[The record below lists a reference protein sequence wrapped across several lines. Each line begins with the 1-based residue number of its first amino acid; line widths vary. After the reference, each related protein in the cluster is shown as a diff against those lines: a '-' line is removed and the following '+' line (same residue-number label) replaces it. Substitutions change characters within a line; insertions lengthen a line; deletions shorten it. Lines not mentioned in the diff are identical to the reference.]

1 VTLRVEF
8 VEKLEDIVAPVTE
21 YLNEGVQGNDLFQSD
36 HLVVPTAGVKAWLL
50 PELAKTLGAQKD
62 KCDGVVAN
70 VQVGYLG
77 MLYSFV
83 QPGRKGGVEPWSI
96 EYLTMAVLHVISG
109 RSEYDAIIRKHGG
122 PLQAA
127 RMLADRFDKYHARR
141 PMMIR
146 SWEKGSPVLAPS
158 TADSFNDGEW
168 RAAGI
173 ESEMWQF
180 NLWREVSELIGV
192 PSRPAQVEAA
202 VQQLRRGENLH
213 GVPPRVMVAGLQSL
227 QLGSLEILQ
236 ALGAVSDVRVVLV
249 HPSPVLAARWSE
261 EFLDTPVTRGA
272 LQIRPT
278 EGDVPSDVDP
288 LINSW
293 LRGAREMQQMLA
305 SQGVKA
311 VLHKPKELGAS
322 GVAPSFLQRLQIS
335 IVEKGKVVKSDV
347 PVADASVQIHRC
359 HNLGR
364 QVDAL
369 HDALMHAFRDIPNL
383 QPHEVVV
390 LSPKINEA
398 APLLEAAF
406 DRYVTTAGGV
416 RVKIPFVVADRSL
429 RDVSDGAALLGNLL
443 ALMSSR
449 FSVSALLE
457 VASSPLVLAHV
468 SLHEDDVDTW
478 KRHITRTRV
487 RWGLDSAQR
496 EAAGLDAID
505 ENAHTWKQAIE
516 RALLG
521 AALPDAAL
529 ARELGGVVP
538 LVDVGTEDIDA
549 LSGLAQ
555 VLNAIGELETGI
567 RFGSGRAV
575 SEWCDAVER
584 ALVQLCGTENS
595 ELDFPL
601 EALSGLRR
609 NVSIPAAVE
618 GAAPLMVSAVVGFSD
633 FSAIVEDLL
642 SGSPGRQPLRTGAVT
657 ATSFLPLRSVPFRV
671 VCVVGLD
678 DGVFGT
684 GEFESDDLVGV
695 QQFIGDDDPRIDSR
709 RVLLDAMLAAKDQ
722 VIITCNGRSIQNN
735 SPVPLTTALA
745 EFVDFCKRVG
755 VLARPKGKKDEE
767 GTEIEYVHPRHFSG
781 ANNFVEGAVM
791 PGVVW
796 SHNAAAKATAEK
808 VGRSRD
814 IDSAAVTLGAVAGA
828 SVVELGEI
836 EAFFYKPLR
845 TFVRGVMGIST
856 WRDTP
861 LDDTATLPLALEKK
875 IRQELTRGLVE
886 GQANFG
892 EGWSRD
898 RYFEISK
905 LNGDLPIG
913 AYGNSELE
921 AIGSLADSIRTA
933 CEANGVGLVGSVVHP
948 IDMPLL
954 PGVVIRG
961 AVQGVQVNDGMV
973 TMVRYSEK
981 YERDNLVLALRL
993 LVLLASGTGIRRAVA
1008 VHPHSKDATKAIV
1021 RQLTL
1026 VDTIDE
1032 SEAISRLRMVH
1043 NAYLKAHQQPFGSFG
1058 GAGRA
1063 IFSTPEQTLLDK
1075 GRSAFNSF
1083 YSKFYSTSDEAVVYG
1098 PAPNFENVFSP
1109 GNELMKF
1116 WEALAGVARITSI
1129 KKGVK
1134 KGISGYEIS

>member
-1 VTLRVEF
+1 
-8 VEKLEDIVAPVTE
+8 
-21 YLNEGVQGNDLFQSD
+21 
-36 HLVVPTAGVKAWLL
+36 
-50 PELAKTLGAQKD
+50 
-62 KCDGVVAN
+62 
-70 VQVGYLG
+70 

-83 QPGRKGGVEPWSI
+83 QPGKQRGVDPWSI

-180 NLWREVSELIGV
+180 NLWREVRELIGV

-311 VLHKPKELGAS
+311 ALHKPKELGVGGA
-322 GVAPSFLQRLQIS
+322 APSFLQRLQLS
-335 IVEKGKVVKSDV
+335 VTSRGDV
-347 PVADASVQIHRC
+347 AESQASAADASVQIHRC

-369 HDALMHAFRDIPNL
+369 HDALMHAFRDVKNL

-390 LSPKINEA
+390 LSPKIDEA
-398 APLLEAAF
+398 APLLEAVF
-406 DRYVTTAGGV
+406 NREIVTAGGV
-416 RVKIPFVVADRSL
+416 KVKIPFVVADRSL
-429 RDVSDGAALLGNLL
+429 RDVSEGAALLGSLL
-443 ALMSSR
+443 ALMNSR
-449 FSVSALLE
+449 FSVSGLLE
-457 VASSPLVLAHV
+457 VASSPLVLSHV
-468 SLHEDDVDTW
+468 GLYEDDLDTW
-478 KRHITRTRV
+478 KRHIARTRV
-487 RWGLDSAQR
+487 RWGLDSTQR
-496 EAAGLDAID
+496 KAAGLDAVD

-516 RALLG
+516 RALMG

-538 LVDVGTEDIDA
+538 LVDVGIEDIDA

-555 VLNAIGELETGI
+555 VLHAIGELETSI
-567 RFGSGRAV
+567 RSGAEFGVA
-575 SEWCDAVER
+575 EWCDALER
-584 ALVQLCGTENS
+584 ALVQLCGIENS

-601 EALSGLRR
+601 EALGGLRR
-609 NVSIPAAVE
+609 SVAIPSAVE
-618 GAAPLMVSAVVGFSD
+618 GAAPVVVSAAVGFGD

-642 SGSPGRQPLRTGAVT
+642 SGAPGRQPLRTGAVT

-678 DGVFGT
+678 DGVFGA
-684 GEFESDDLVGV
+684 GELESDDLVGA

-709 RVLLDAMLAAKDQ
+709 RVLLDAVLAAKDR
-722 VIITCNGRSIQNN
+722 VIITCNGRSIHNN

-745 EFVDFCKRVG
+745 EFVDFCQRAG
-755 VLARPKGKKDEE
+755 VNNRPKGED
-767 GTEIEYVHPRHFSG
+767 GTEIEYMHPRHLSG
-781 ANNFVEGAVM
+781 GRNFIEGGVV

-796 SHNAAAKATAEK
+796 SHNAAAKATAEN
-808 VGRSRD
+808 VGRSRVAGT
-814 IDSAAVTLGAVAGA
+814 AAVAIGAMAGA
-828 SVVELGEI
+828 SVVELSEL
-836 EAFFYKPLR
+836 ESFFTRPLR

-856 WRDTP
+856 WRDKP
-861 LDDTATLPLALEKK
+861 IDDTATLPLSLEKK

-886 GQANFG
+886 GKASAVS
-892 EGWSRD
+892 GWSRSD
-898 RYFEISK
+898 YFAIAR

-913 AYGNSELE
+913 VYSDAELE
-921 AIGSLADSIRTA
+921 AIGALADSIDRA
-933 CEANGVGLVGSVVHP
+933 CDANGVAVLAPLPFAV
-948 IDMPLL
+948 DMPLL
-954 PGVVIRG
+954 PGVVLRG
-961 AVQGVQVNDGMV
+961 LVSGVQMGDGMV
-973 TMVRYSEK
+973 TVVRYDKEYK
-981 YERDNLVLALRL
+981 DDHLVVAVRLLAL
-993 LVLLASGTGIRRAVA
+993 LAAGTGIRRAITI
-1008 VHPHSKDATKAIV
+1008 HPSKDEPTKVIV
-1021 RQLTL
+1021 RQLIL
-1026 VDTIDE
+1026 ADDIDE
-1032 SEAISRLRMVH
+1032 SEAMSRLRVVY
-1043 NAYLKAHQQPFGSFG
+1043 NAYLKAHQHPFGSFG
-1058 GAGRA
+1058 GAARA
-1063 IFSTPEQTLLDK
+1063 IFPKAGEVALDK
-1075 GRSAFNSF
+1075 GRS
-1083 YSKFYSTSDEAVVYG
+1083 KFQSAVSGDYFASSEEAVIYG
-1098 PAPNFENVFSP
+1098 LSPVFEEVFSK
-1109 GNELMKF
+1109 GSEMLAF
-1116 WEALAGVARITSI
+1116 WQKLADVARIAS
-1129 KKGVK
+1129 KRKGVK
-1134 KGISGYEIS
+1134 KGISGYEVS

>member
-1 VTLRVEF
+1 MALSVEF
-8 VEKLEDIVAPVTE
+8 VEKLEDIVAPVAE
-21 YLNEGVQGNDLFQSD
+21 YLNEGVQGNDLFASD

-50 PELAKTLGAQKD
+50 PELAKTLGAQKE

-83 QPGRKGGVEPWSI
+83 QPGKQGRVDPWSI
-96 EYLTMAVLHVISG
+96 EYLTMAVLHVITG
-109 RSEYDAIIRKHGG
+109 RSEYEAIVRKHGG

-127 RMLADRFDKYHARR
+127 RMLADRFDRYHARR

-173 ESEMWQF
+173 DSEMWQF
-180 NLWREVSELIGV
+180 NLWREVRELIGV

-227 QLGSLEILQ
+227 QLGSIEVLQ

-288 LINSW
+288 LVNSW

-305 SQGVKA
+305 SQGVQA
-311 VLHKPKELGAS
+311 ALHKPQELVAS
-322 GVAPSFLQRLQIS
+322 EVGPSLLQRLQVS
-335 IVEKGKVVKSDV
+335 IAEKGEVVDPDV
-347 PVADASVQIHRC
+347 SGVDASVQIHRC

-369 HDALMHAFRDIPNL
+369 HDALMHAFRDVKNL

-390 LSPKINEA
+390 LSPKIDEA

-406 DRYVTTAGGV
+406 NREIVTAGGA

-429 RDVSDGAALLGNLL
+429 RDVSEGAALLGSLL
-443 ALMSSR
+443 ALMNSR
-449 FSVSALLE
+449 FSVSGLLE

-468 SLHEDDVDTW
+468 GLHEDDLDTW
-478 KRHITRTRV
+478 KRHIARTRV
-487 RWGLDSAQR
+487 RWGLDSTQR
-496 EAAGLDAID
+496 KSAGLDAVN

-516 RALLG
+516 RALMG
-521 AALPDAAL
+521 AALPDAVL

-538 LVDVGTEDIDA
+538 LVDVGIEDIDA

-555 VLNAIGELETGI
+555 VLHAIGDLEKDI
-567 RFGSGRAV
+567 RSGSEYGVA
-575 SEWCDAVER
+575 EWCDALER

-609 NVSIPAAVE
+609 SVSIPAAVE
-618 GAAPLMVSAVVGFSD
+618 GAEPVVVSAVVGFSD

-678 DGVFGT
+678 DGVFGA
-684 GEFESDDLVGV
+684 GELESDDLVGA
-695 QQFIGDDDPRIDSR
+695 QQFIGDDDSRIDSR
-709 RVLLDAMLAAKDQ
+709 RVLLDAVLAAKDR
-722 VIITCNGRSIQNN
+722 VIITCNGRSIHNN

-745 EFVDFCKRVG
+745 EFVDFCQRAG
-755 VLARPKGKKDEE
+755 VKSRPKGEE
-767 GTEIEYVHPRHFSG
+767 GTEIEYMHPRHFSG
-781 ANNFVEGAVM
+781 GRNFIEGGVV

-796 SHNAAAKATAEK
+796 SHNAAAKATAEN
-808 VGRSRD
+808 VGRVRD
-814 IDSAAVTLGAVAGA
+814 AGTAAVAIGAMVGA
-828 SVVELGEI
+828 SVVELSEL
-836 EAFFYKPLR
+836 EQFFTRPLR

-856 WRDTP
+856 WREKP

-886 GQANFG
+886 GKASAVS
-892 EGWSRD
+892 GWSRSD
-898 RYFEISK
+898 YFAIAR

-913 AYGNSELE
+913 VYSDAELE
-921 AIGSLADSIRTA
+921 AIGALASDIERA
-933 CEANGVGLVGSVVHP
+933 CAANGVSLVAP
-948 IDMPLL
+948 LPFAIDMPLL
-954 PGVVIRG
+954 PGVVLRG
-961 AVQGVQVNDGMV
+961 VVPGVQMDDGMV
-973 TMVRYSEK
+973 TLVRYDKEF
-981 YERDNLVLALRL
+981 DNDKLDLTLRL
-993 LVLLASGTGIRRAVA
+993 LVLLASGTGIRKALA
-1008 VHPHSKDATKAIV
+1008 VHPHEKDATKAIV

-1026 VDTIDE
+1026 VDDIDE
-1032 SEAISRLRMVH
+1032 SEAISRLRVVYQ
-1043 NAYLKAHQQPFGSFG
+1043 AYVKAHQQPFGSFN

-1063 IFSTPEQTLLDK
+1063 IFPKAGEVAIEK
-1075 GRSAFNSF
+1075 GRTKFQSAVSGDYFAS
-1083 YSKFYSTSDEAVVYG
+1083 SDEAVIYG
-1098 PAPNFENVFSP
+1098 LAPVFDDVFSK
-1109 GNELMKF
+1109 GSDMLAF
-1116 WEALAGVARITSI
+1116 WQEISNVARVTYKSAS
-1129 KKGVK
+1129 KGL
-1134 KGISGYEIS
+1134 SRYEVS